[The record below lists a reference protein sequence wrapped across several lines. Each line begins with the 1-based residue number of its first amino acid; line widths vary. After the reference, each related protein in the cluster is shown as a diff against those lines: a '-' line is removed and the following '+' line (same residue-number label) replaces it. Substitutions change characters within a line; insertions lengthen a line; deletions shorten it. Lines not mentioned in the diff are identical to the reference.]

1 MTSPGLRRVL
11 ALSITAPLLLSACL
25 GGGATPAPATPPP
38 PTAAASVEASPAP
51 SAAPSPSPEVTGT
64 VTFWNGY
71 AADGDEIK
79 AFTETVLP
87 AFNKLYPN
95 VKVDHQEIPYDDLRQ
110 KLVTGLAGG
119 MLPDVL
125 RADIIW
131 VPEFADQ
138 DALAPLDTEM
148 SDFQAIADTT
158 FAGPLSTNKW
168 KDHYYGLPLDTNTRI
183 LFMNDK
189 VLADA
194 GVTAAPTTID
204 EFEAVAKQVQEKLGK
219 KVYTYAE
226 GGTGPWSVL
235 PWIWSF
241 GGGITNADLTSAD
254 GVLNGPGT
262 VAAVTKLKEWLDKG
276 YMSPS
281 ILGGGTATSEQFGGN
296 TTASIVEGPWMP
308 TIFQKQFP
316 DLKFSYA
323 TIPAGPGGS
332 SSVVGGE
339 NIVVFKSTQNKVAA
353 LAFTRFMLSEEAQM
367 AMGKVGQMP
376 VLKSLSG
383 KSELP
388 DYYPTF
394 QKQLETAQAR
404 TPSPAWP
411 KIDEAIS
418 NAVLKALRGDM
429 EVQAALD
436 EAAKTVD
443 GLLAGS

>member
-1 MTSPGLRRVL
+1 MSSSGLRRVL
-11 ALSITAPLLLSACL
+11 TLAVTAPLLLSACL
-25 GGGATPAPATPPP
+25 GGGSTPAPTSA
-38 PTAAASVEASPAP
+38 PTNAPTTAPSEAASV
-51 SAAPSPSPEVTGT
+51 APSPSPEITGT

-79 AFTETVLP
+79 TFTDTVLP

-95 VKVDHQEIPYDDLRQ
+95 VKVEHQEIPYDDLRQ

-119 MLPDVL
+119 TLPDVL

-131 VPEFADQ
+131 VPEFANQ
-138 DALAPLDTEM
+138 DALLPLDTEM
-148 SDFQAIADTT
+148 SDFSSIADTV

-183 LFMNDK
+183 LFLNDK

-194 GVTAAPTTID
+194 GVAAAPTTVD
-204 EFEAVAKQVQEKLGK
+204 DFEAAAKQVQDKLGK
-219 KVYTYAE
+219 KVFAYAE
-226 GGTGPWSVL
+226 GGTGAWSVL

-241 GGGITNADLTSAD
+241 GGGISNEAITSAD

-276 YMSPS
+276 YLSPS

-296 TTASIVEGPWMP
+296 TTATIIEGPWMP
-308 TIFQKQFP
+308 GIFKNQFP

-332 SSVVGGE
+332 QSVVGGE
-339 NIVVFKSTQNKVAA
+339 NIVVFKNTQNKDAS
-353 LAFTRFMLSEEAQM
+353 LAFTRFMLSEEAQL
-367 AMGKVGQMP
+367 AMGKIGQMP
-376 VLKSLSG
+376 VLTSLAG
-383 KSELP
+383 NAGLP

-394 QKQLETAQAR
+394 QKQLETANAR

-429 EVQAALD
+429 EVQAAMD

>member
-1 MTSPGLRRVL
+1 MSSSGLRRVL
-11 ALSITAPLLLSACL
+11 ALAATAPIALAACL
-25 GGGATPAPATPPP
+25 GGGTTPAPSSP
-38 PTAAASVEASPAP
+38 PTAAASAVASAVA
-51 SAAPSPSPEVTGT
+51 SVAPSPEISGT

-79 AFTETVLP
+79 TFIETVLP

-95 VKVDHQEIPYDDLRQ
+95 VTVEHQEIPYDDLRQ

-119 MLPDVL
+119 TLPDVL

-138 DALAPLDTEM
+138 DALLPLDSEM
-148 SDFQAIADTT
+148 SDFGSIADTV

-183 LFMNDK
+183 LFLNDK

-194 GVTAAPTTID
+194 GVTAAPTTVE
-204 EFEAVAKQVQEKLGK
+204 EFEATAKQVQDTLGK

-226 GGTGPWSVL
+226 GGPGPWSVL

-241 GGGITNADLTSAD
+241 GGGITNEDLTSAE

-262 VAAVTKLKEWLDKG
+262 VAAVTKLKDWLDKG
-276 YMSPS
+276 YLSPS
-281 ILGGGTATSEQFGGN
+281 ILGGGTATSEQFGGD
-296 TTASIVEGPWMP
+296 TTATILEGPWMP
-308 TIFQKQFP
+308 GIFKNQFP

-323 TIPAGPGGS
+323 TVPAGPGGS
-332 SSVVGGE
+332 QSVVGGE
-339 NIVVFKSTQNKVAA
+339 NIVVFKSTRNKDAA
-353 LAFTRFMLSEEAQM
+353 LAFTRFMLSEEAQL
-367 AMGKVGQMP
+367 AMGKIGQMP
-376 VLKSLSG
+376 VLKGLSG
-383 KSELP
+383 NAELP

-394 QKQLETAQAR
+394 QKQLETANAR

-429 EVQAALD
+429 EVQAAMD
-436 EAAKTVD
+436 EAAKAVD

>member
-1 MTSPGLRRVL
+1 MSSPLVRRFMAV
-11 ALSITAPLLLSACL
+11 AAVAPLVLSACM
-25 GGGATPAPATPPP
+25 GGS
-38 PTAAASVEASPAP
+38 PTPAP
-51 SAAPSPSPEVTGT
+51 SAAPSAAESGSAPSPSQELTGS

-71 AADGDEIK
+71 AADGEEIK
-79 AFTETVLP
+79 TFTETVLP
-87 AFNKLYPN
+87 AFNALYPN
-95 VKVDHQEIPYDDLRQ
+95 VTVNHQEIPYDDLRQ

-119 MLPDVL
+119 TLPDVL

-138 DALAPLDTEM
+138 DALLPLDTEM
-148 SDFQAIADTT
+148 SDFQQIADTT

-183 LFMNDK
+183 QFLNEAVM
-189 VLADA
+189 ADA
-194 GVTAAPTTID
+194 GITAPPTTID
-204 EFEAVAKQVQEKLGK
+204 EFEAAAKQVQDKLGK
-219 KVYTYAE
+219 NVYMYAE
-226 GGTGPWSVL
+226 GGTGAWSVL

-241 GGGITNADLTSAD
+241 GGGVTDENITSAE

-262 VAAVTKLKEWLDKG
+262 VAAVTKLKEWLDAG
-276 YMSPS
+276 YLSPS
-281 ILGGGTATSEQFGGN
+281 ILGGGTATSEQFGGG
-296 TTASIVEGPWMP
+296 TTVSILEGPWMP
-308 TIFQKQFP
+308 GIFKNQFP
-316 DLKFSYA
+316 ELKFTYA
-323 TIPAGPGGS
+323 TVPAGPGGS
-332 SSVVGGE
+332 HSVVGGE
-339 NIVVFKSTQNKVAA
+339 NIVVFKSTQDKEAA
-353 LAFTRFMLSEEAQM
+353 LAFTRFMLSEEAQL

-383 KSELP
+383 NAQLP

-394 QKQLETAQAR
+394 QKQLETANAR

-436 EAAKTVD
+436 EAAKAVD
-443 GLLAGS
+443 AALASS